1 MVHPSLESI
10 KTTREIEEL
19 WNWLGYLTSPQ
30 NVKDVLLEKI
40 SQNRFRIVYDN
51 ILRKGAVGFPLITED
66 AVEKNAESITKYV
79 EQSRDLFQA
88 ARDVSEI
95 ASPILYYFGM
105 LSLAK
110 ALILSTYDVSGKDN
124 PFRRHGLHT
133 KGETHD
139 QVQVKRFG
147 VFPSL
152 HDCYSDEPE
161 LYLEETEFSLK
172 DLLSTNPELGAE
184 YRLTYK
190 EDPRFRGDFKGDL
203 DVELGKYTILPIN
216 GRTLHLID
224 SIFVTTY
231 VLCSK
236 ARYKPEH
243 WIREITSGKGSFI
256 LRSFLMKAERRF
268 PNLVLNEIMEKRFLF
283 APSARL
289 G

>member
-1 MVHPSLESI
+1 MYPSSEFI

-19 WNWLGYLTSPQ
+19 WNWLGYLSSPQ

-40 SQNRFRIVYDN
+40 SQNRFTIIYDRI
-51 ILRKGAVGFPLITED
+51 LKKGAAGFSLITKD
-66 AVEKNAESITKYV
+66 AVEKNAERIARYV

-88 ARDVSEI
+88 ARNVSEI

-110 ALILSTYDVSGKDN
+110 ALILSTYDVNGKDN
-124 PFRRHGLHT
+124 PFRKHGLHT
-133 KGETHD
+133 RGETHD
-139 QVQVKRFG
+139 QVQVKPFG

-152 HDCYSDEPE
+152 HNCYSDDLE
-161 LYLEETEFSLK
+161 LYLNETEFSLK

-184 YRLTYK
+184 YRLTYR
-190 EDPRFRGDFKGDL
+190 EEPRFSGDLKGEL

-224 SIFVTTY
+224 SIFMTTY
-231 VLCSK
+231 ILCSK

-243 WIREITSGKGSFI
+243 WIKEITSDKRSFI
-256 LRSFLMKAERRF
+256 LQSFLMKAERRF
-268 PNLVLNEIMEKRFLF
+268 PNLILNEIMMKRFLF
-283 APSARL
+283 APAARS